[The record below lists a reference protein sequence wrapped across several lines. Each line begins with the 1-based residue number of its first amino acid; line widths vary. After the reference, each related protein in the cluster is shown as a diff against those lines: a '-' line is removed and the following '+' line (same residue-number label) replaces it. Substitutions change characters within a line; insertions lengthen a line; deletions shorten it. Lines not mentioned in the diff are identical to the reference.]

1 MSLRMYISKD
11 DSEGP
16 SKEVTFALIRNGGE
30 ETLCKDQRKFVP
42 AKGKEFEVYRKRSM

>member
-16 SKEVTFALIRNGGE
+16 SKEVTFALICE
-30 ETLCKDQRKFVP
+30 WEKKP
-42 AKGKEFEVYRKRSM
+42 YAKTKGNLFQPKERVWCL